1 LIVRE
6 IILDTETTGLDP
18 QEGDRIVELGC
29 VELVNRMPTGRQ
41 YQEYLNPERD
51 VPDLATRIHG
61 LTTEFLKDKP
71 VFADVVDSFLEFVG
85 DADLV
90 AHNAEFDMRFV
101 NCELENLGLDRIT
114 PTRVI
119 DTLQMARSKY
129 PGAQNSL
136 DALCRRLGVDN
147 SNRSLHGALLDAQLL
162 AEVYLELTGGRQGGL
177 ELESGQITGRDGEHE
192 KKVRAPRSFAPS
204 EAELQK
210 HKAFVNSLKNPIW
223 ESGGKKS

>member
-1 LIVRE
+1 MRE
-6 IILDTETTGLDP
+6 IILDTETTGLNP
-18 QEGDRIVELGC
+18 HEGDRIVELGC
-29 VELVNRMPTGRQ
+29 VELINRMPTGRHFRK
-41 YQEYLNPERD
+41 YINPERD
-51 VPDLATRIHG
+51 VPAQATRIHG

-71 VFADVVDSFLEFVG
+71 VFAEVVEAFLEFVG

-101 NCELENLGLDRIT
+101 NCELENLGLEGIA

-119 DTLQMARSKY
+119 DTLQIARSKY

-136 DALCRRLGVDN
+136 DALCRRLGIDN

-177 ELESGQITGRDGEHE
+177 ELETGRANKRREDRD
-192 KKVRAPRSFAPS
+192 KKARPLRSFAPS
-204 EAELQK
+204 ESELRA
-210 HKAFVNSLKNPIW
+210 HKDFLKTLKNPIW
-223 ESGGKKS
+223 QSRAKGK

>member
-1 LIVRE
+1 MRE
-6 IILDTETTGLDP
+6 IILDTETTGLNP
-18 QEGDRIVELGC
+18 HEGDRIVELGC
-29 VELVNRMPTGRQ
+29 VELVNRMPTGRHFR
-41 YQEYLNPERD
+41 EYINPERD
-51 VPDLATRIHG
+51 VPAQATRIHG

-71 VFADVVDSFLEFVG
+71 VFAEVVEAFLEFVG

-101 NCELENLGLDRIT
+101 NCELENLGLEGIA

-136 DALCRRLGVDN
+136 DALCRRLGIDN

-177 ELESGQITGRDGEHE
+177 GLETGRANKRREDRD
-192 KKVRAPRSFAPS
+192 KKARPLRSFAPS
-204 EAELQK
+204 ESELRA
-210 HKAFVNSLKNPIW
+210 HKDFLNSLKNPIW
-223 ESGGKKS
+223 QSRAKGK